1 MPHATALD
9 LGTAGAASPPP
20 NTSAMRASTRLVL
33 AEEEP
38 EKLFEGAE
46 LEKLQDTFREH
57 LQALIPAVRAR
68 AYVLPQR
75 SADRTRALA
84 GVAEAKNR
92 LRLGN
97 GDTDRVRGAVAVR
110 LAWSVKTLCGHYERL
125 APR

>member
-1 MPHATALD
+1 MAHATASD
-9 LGTAGAASPPP
+9 PRTAEAAYLPP
-20 NTSAMRASTRLVL
+20 NTSAMRASTRLIL

-38 EKLFEGAE
+38 EMLYEGTE
-46 LEKLQDTFREH
+46 LEKLQETFREH
-57 LQALIPAVRAR
+57 IEALIPAVRAR

-75 SADRTRALA
+75 SDDRTAALA
-84 GVAEAKNR
+84 SITEARNR

-110 LAWSVKTLCGHYERL
+110 LAWSVKRLCGHYERM

>member
-1 MPHATALD
+1 
-9 LGTAGAASPPP
+9 
-20 NTSAMRASTRLVL
+20 MRASTRLVL

-46 LEKLQDTFREH
+46 LEKLQDTFREY
-57 LQALIPAVRAR
+57 LQALIPAVRGR

-84 GVAEAKNR
+84 SVAEARNR

-97 GDTDRVRGAVAVR
+97 GDSDVVRGAVAVR
-110 LAWSVKTLCGHYERL
+110 LAWSVKRLCGHYERL